1 VLSPDVGAVRHGSAA
16 VADHTVL
23 FFNQKHCFP
32 FLYFVFFVN
41 NKLHFINFAFNY
53 SFFKSANKPVGRR

>member
-1 VLSPDVGAVRHGSAA
+1 MLSPDVGAVRHGSAA

-23 FFNQKHCFP
+23 FFKPKTLFSV
-32 FLYFVFFVN
+32 FFYFVFFVN

-53 SFFKSANKPVGRR
+53 SFSKVRTSR

>member
-1 VLSPDVGAVRHGSAA
+1 MLSPDVGAVRHGSAA

-23 FFNQKHCFP
+23 FFLTKNIVFR
-32 FLYFVFFVN
+32 FFYFVFFVN

-53 SFFKSANKPVGRR
+53 SFSKVRTMR